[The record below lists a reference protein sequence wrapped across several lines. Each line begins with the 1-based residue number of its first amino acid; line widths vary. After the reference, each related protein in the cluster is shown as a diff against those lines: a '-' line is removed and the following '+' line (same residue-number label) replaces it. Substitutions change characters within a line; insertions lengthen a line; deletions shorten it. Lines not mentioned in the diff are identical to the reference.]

1 MNCKEIIKTYLV
13 QHGYDGLYAEDCGC
27 FLSDLFP
34 CGECF
39 ENCRPGI
46 KSAIGNCYWKDP
58 GCPVQGIGPKSFPF
72 EKYRNPDKR
81 CQYPFGSG
89 SLGYCCSYA
98 CHIDGKDERYKDITV
113 ICRKCKLWVDKKQD
127 PDDFEFSYFRFPPK
141 PEQQL
146 PTIEEMSG
154 SIYENG
160 PYLAQS
166 LNDKA
171 FAYKGLHGW
180 SVVFDDNSGELGMSD
195 ERFFKQRGFRIIR
208 KIEMGEGKNNLTV
221 WEDLPSMAIESRRW
235 LLSNVYLNMPILRR
249 KSPGSAGI

>member
-13 QHGYDGLYAEDCGC
+13 QHSYDGLYTEDCGC

-46 KSAIGNCYWKDP
+46 MSTI
-58 GCPVQGIGPKSFPF
+58 
-72 EKYRNPDKR
+72 
-81 CQYPFGSG
+81 
-89 SLGYCCSYA
+89 
-98 CHIDGKDERYKDITV
+98 
-113 ICRKCKLWVDKKQD
+113 
-127 PDDFEFSYFRFPPK
+127 
-141 PEQQL
+141 EQQF

-160 PYLAQS
+160 LYLAQS

-208 KIEMGEGKNNLTV
+208 KIDMEKPEQQLPTIKEEGK
-221 WEDLPSMAIESRRW
+221 
-235 LLSNVYLNMPILRR
+235 
-249 KSPGSAGI
+249 